1 MGPFGDKVTGHRF
14 SGLSRPSRAG
24 AASVDRAILMAPQGA
39 CPWRKRSLKPCLVS
53 PLDYPL
59 PLGTFELLCWSARPP
74 PPHPHQPPGWSPFP
88 TPSMTARQGPLPPTS
103 WCLPRPPPARP
114 ACGPPSPP
122 SSPSPPAPS
131 SPANPQKAPSF
142 QHSLEMG
149 VPKVDFNKLLPSSVS
164 NRGHRSRVPNKAATC
179 LASGTH

>member
-103 WCLPRPPPARP
+103 WCLPRP
-114 ACGPPSPP
+114 
-122 SSPSPPAPS
+122 